1 VIFIGIAFVLAIALF
16 LGYWVV
22 QAAISQRYWRR
33 VIARGDVPTLQAALL
48 EALDA
53 WRRVRPSREMPPADW
68 RALQSAEVV
77 AADTERC
84 RVTLLVEPDIRVIDG
99 QRRQIG
105 PPLQVAER
113 ASVRMAERLL
123 YEVPLARFEAVQID
137 AYTEYRSPDG
147 DASSECLLTV
157 QVSREAAMDAD
168 WDTLSER
175 EILDGWGVRRRI
187 DGQPLD
193 PGDGALITPAEAP
206 MQAPSSPP
214 ESLL

>member
-1 VIFIGIAFVLAIALF
+1 
-16 LGYWVV
+16 
-22 QAAISQRYWRR
+22 
-33 VIARGDVPTLQAALL
+33 
-48 EALDA
+48 
-53 WRRVRPSREMPPADW
+53 M
-68 RALQSAEVV
+68 
-77 AADTERC
+77 
-84 RVTLLVEPDIRVIDG
+84 
-99 QRRQIG
+99 
-105 PPLQVAER
+105 LQVAER

-137 AYTEYRSPDG
+137 SYTEYRRPDG

-175 EILDGWGVRRRI
+175 EILDGWGARRRV